1 MQTEGVSSIPN
12 LGTKTLHASRTPP
25 PKKTPNKQ
33 KKYCNK
39 FNKDLNIFLKYL
51 ATKITKKC

>member
-12 LGTKTLHASRTPP
+12 LGTKTLYASCSTPP
-25 PKKTPNKQ
+25 PEKTNKQ

-39 FNKDLNIFLKYL
+39 FNKDLNIF
-51 ATKITKKC
+51 